1 MLLRLLNA
9 LILSTLLLGVSQ
21 ASAQNI
27 DNQPPLLISSAALGR
42 SQLTTETRPTTA
54 GAVQQAQLDPAAEN
68 KPTQTQTPYTQTP
81 VKQTTVLSGRIETNS
96 PQEFL
101 AMVDKDPLICC
112 CMGNLLHNE
121 FYMPLTEHARKR
133 RWKRLMRTE
142 LLWFKR
148 KSVDRAEFLAAACGM
163 PLR

>member
-1 MLLRLLNA
+1 MFLRLLNA

-27 DNQPPLLISSAALGR
+27 DNQAPLLISSAALGQ
-42 SQLTTETRPTTA
+42 SQLTTEKTRPTSA
-54 GAVQQAQLDPAAEN
+54 GVVQQAQLDPAAEN
-68 KPTQTQTPYTQTP
+68 KPTQTQPP
-81 VKQTTVLSGRIETNS
+81 VKQTTVLSGRIETTS

-101 AMVDKDPLICC
+101 ALVDKDPLICC